1 MKSFIVLFSTLF
13 LLFLPLLSFGQNE
26 PRIDSLLEVLAST
39 DDQQQVFELSERLWA
54 EYINSDPNQALQQA
68 ERIIQIGEN
77 LQQDSILSN
86 GYYKKGVCHAYMTNF
101 DSSGVY
107 FRKALTLFEAAENYE
122 AIASVQRNIGQDFN
136 MTSELDSALYY
147 YQQASNNFGRIDD
160 SVGIADIHNS
170 VAVVY
175 YMKGYYTLALDE
187 AIAAERIF
195 EQDDALGG
203 DLNQNRMV
211 IATLYGEM
219 KDTLNAIDY
228 YQKTIDYFQ
237 ANNLKRQ
244 YVSNTLILVDLL
256 IPQYEKYPEVDDLVE
271 SMLSGAYELDAP
283 NILHEAR
290 SVEAKLAYQK
300 GDFAEARRIQLD
312 LVEQTTGEEQSLNH
326 VFHTGGLG
334 KTLIATG
341 EYNRAIEYLKISEEL
356 AIQYGLE
363 ASEAE
368 VKKQLS
374 RAYEALGDFRN
385 SLAYYKAYKTLDG
398 KIYDEERTR
407 RFDELRTIFEI
418 EKKEAALALQAEE
431 IKTLDAEAKAN
442 RLSATLYGTG
452 MISFILISGLL
463 FFGFRQRMKKNQ
475 LEREQQEA
483 MFRQELDYKKK
494 ELTSQTLHLVQKNT
508 FIQEMR
514 ERLEEI
520 KKEPNLFQKEFHK
533 LISSLRRQAGE
544 DETWEVFKSYFSQVH
559 NDFDQNLKQVAGEI
573 TENDVRLASFLRMNL
588 TTKEI
593 ASLLNVLPDSV
604 LKSKYRLKKKLQLSK
619 EQDLSAYLNTL

>member
-1 MKSFIVLFSTLF
+1 MSAFFVLLSAIVLFPYS
-13 LLFLPLLSFGQNE
+13 SFSQNE
-26 PRIDSLLEVLAST
+26 PRIDSLLEELAST
-39 DDQQQVFELSERLWA
+39 TDQQHVFELSSRLWA
-54 EYINSDPNQALQQA
+54 EYINSDPNLALEQA
-68 ERIIQIGEN
+68 ERIIQVGNE
-77 LQQDSILSN
+77 LQLDTIRSK
-86 GYYKKGVCHAYMTNF
+86 GYYKKGVCYAYMNNF

-107 FRKALTLFEAAENYE
+107 FRKAMTLFEIAKDYE

-147 YQQASNNFGRIDD
+147 YQQSRDNFSRIND

-195 EQDDALGG
+195 EQDGALVG
-203 DLNQNRMV
+203 DLNQNRLV
-211 IATLYGEM
+211 IATLYNEM
-219 KDTLNAIDY
+219 KDTLNAITY
-228 YQKTIDYFQ
+228 HKKTIEYFQ
-237 ANNLKRQ
+237 ENNMKRQ
-244 YVSNTLILVDLL
+244 YVSNGLL
-256 IPQYEKYPEVDDLVE
+256 LAELLLPQYEKYPEVDDLVK
-271 SMLSGAYELDAP
+271 SVLSGAYELDAP

-290 SVEAKLAYQK
+290 SVEARLAYQK
-300 GDFAEARRIQLD
+300 GNFAEARSIQLD
-312 LVEQTTGEEQSLNH
+312 LVAQTAGEEQLLNH
-326 VFHTGGLG
+326 VFHAGALG

-341 EYNRAIEYLKISEEL
+341 EYNRAIEYLKTSEEL
-356 AIQYGLE
+356 TIQYGLE

-374 RAYEALGDFRN
+374 HAYEALGDFKS
-385 SLAYYKAYKTLDG
+385 SLAYYKAYKALDG
-398 KIYDEERTR
+398 KIYDEERTK
-407 RFDELRTIFEI
+407 RFDELQTIFEI

-431 IKTLDAEAKAN
+431 LKTLDAEAKAN

-452 MISFILISGLL
+452 MVSFILISGLL

-475 LEREQQEA
+475 LEREQQEEK
-483 MFRQELDYKKK
+483 FRQELAYKKK

-508 FIQEMR
+508 FIQEIQ
-514 ERLEEI
+514 ERLEQI
-520 KKEPNLFQKEFHK
+520 KQEPNLFQKEFHK

-559 NDFDQNLKQVAGEI
+559 NDFDQNLKQVNSEV

-604 LKSKYRLKKKLQLSK
+604 LKSKYRLKKKLQLAK
-619 EQDLSAYLNTL
+619 EQDLNVYLSTL

>member
-1 MKSFIVLFSTLF
+1 MKAFIVPFTILL
-13 LLFLPLLSFGQNE
+13 LLFLPSLSFGQNE
-26 PRIDSLLEVLAST
+26 PMIDSLLEELEST
-39 DDQQQVFELSERLWA
+39 SDQQKIFELSERLWA
-54 EYINSDPNQALQQA
+54 EYINSDPNLALEQAQ
-68 ERIIQIGEN
+68 RIIQVGNE
-77 LQQDSILSN
+77 LQLDTIRSN
-86 GYYKKGVCHAYMTNF
+86 GYYKKGVCYAYMNNF

-107 FRKALTLFEAAENYE
+107 FRKAMTLFEAAKDYE

-136 MTSELDSALYY
+136 MTGELDSALYY
-147 YQQASNNFGRIDD
+147 YQQSRDNFGQIDD

-175 YMKGYYTLALDE
+175 YMKGYYTIALDE

-219 KDTLNAIDY
+219 RDTLNAVEY
-228 YQKTIDYFQ
+228 YKKTIEYFQ

-244 YVSNTLILVDLL
+244 YVSNALLLAQLIISD
-256 IPQYEKYPEVDDLVE
+256 YEKYPEVDDLVE
-271 SMLSGAYELDAP
+271 NMVSAAYEIDAP
-283 NILHEAR
+283 NIVHEAR
-290 SVEAKLAYQK
+290 HVAAALAYEK
-300 GDFAEARRIQLD
+300 GDLAEARSIQLE
-312 LVEQTTGEEQSLNH
+312 LVEQTAGEEQSLNQVMH
-326 VFHTGGLG
+326 NIALG
-334 KTLIATG
+334 KTLIATR
-341 EYNRAIEYLKISEEL
+341 EYNRAIGYLKAGEE
-356 AIQYGLE
+356 AAVQFGLE
-363 ASEAE
+363 ASEAAA
-368 VKKQLS
+368 KKYLS
-374 RAYEALGDFRN
+374 QAYEGLGDFKN
-385 SLAYYKAYKTLDG
+385 SLLYYQAYKALDG

-407 RFDELRTIFEI
+407 RFDELQTIFEI

-442 RLSATLYGTG
+442 QLSATLYGTG
-452 MISFILISGLL
+452 MVSFILISGLL
-463 FFGFRQRMKKNQ
+463 SFGFRQRMKKNQ

-508 FIQEMR
+508 FIQEMQ
-514 ERLEEI
+514 EKLEEI

-533 LISSLRRQAGE
+533 LVSSLRRQAGE

-559 NDFDQNLKQVAGEI
+559 NDFDQNLKQVNNEV

-604 LKSKYRLKKKLQLSK
+604 LKSKYRLKKKLQLEK
-619 EQDLSAYLNTL
+619 EQDLNVYLATL